1 MLKIYD
7 VSLVVVAR
15 LVPLVAAIDRHDPDL
30 ARQLRKARS
39 SMPLNIGEGSHARG
53 SKRNLHYSY
62 AKGSAQES
70 IAILETTVASQH
82 IKEAPPELVEMPRRI
97 IGTLHNPQL
106 HRQSPVACVRRRG
119 LPARRRVLQRFP

>member
-7 VSLVVVAR
+7 VSLVVVAK

-53 SKRNLHYSY
+53 AKRNLYYSY

-70 IAILETTVASQH
+70 IAILETAVASQY
-82 IKEAPPELVEMPRRI
+82 IKEAPPELVDMLRRI
-97 IGTLHNPQL
+97 IGTLYNCIGG
-106 HRQSPVACVRRRG
+106 HR
-119 LPARRRVLQRFP
+119 